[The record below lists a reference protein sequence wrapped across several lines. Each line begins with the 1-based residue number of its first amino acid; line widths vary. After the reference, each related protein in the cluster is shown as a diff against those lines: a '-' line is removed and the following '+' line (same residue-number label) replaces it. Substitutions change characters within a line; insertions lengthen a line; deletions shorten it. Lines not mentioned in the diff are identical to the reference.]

1 MLFVSG
7 ELLGSGLH
15 ICEFLCERHF
25 GFTHK
30 CLLGIVA
37 AHVQKLLL
45 IWLMHWFAV
54 KE

>member
-1 MLFVSG
+1 MFVSG

-30 CLLGIVA
+30 LMSSRHSCGSCA
-37 AHVQKLLL
+37 AAFFNLANALVCC
-45 IWLMHWFAV
+45 
-54 KE
+54 